1 MGQFIYTVWLLD
13 SVAIFIVNSQLEVML
28 QMSVIV
34 KQIQMS

>member
-13 SVAIFIVNSQLEVML
+13 SVAIFIVISQLEVML